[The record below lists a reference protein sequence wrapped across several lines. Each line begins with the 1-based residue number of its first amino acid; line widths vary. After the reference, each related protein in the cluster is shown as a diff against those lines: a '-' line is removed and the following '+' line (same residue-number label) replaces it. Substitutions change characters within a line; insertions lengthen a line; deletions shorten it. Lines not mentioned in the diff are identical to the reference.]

1 MLHSHCD
8 RVHRNFTAPC
18 QRSDFHR
25 IANDHCNPITML
37 SSTQVRHTTTQNR
50 TLPSSQHRVVC
61 AVVCQLWAWCVW
73 LCQMWACTH
82 PYVVSC
88 VLLVLWARIVELCA
102 YPSVVSFVCIHPF
115 AAMTRNHRY
124 ECLAPTWHL
133 STDRPTR
140 LVTWAMLNGF
150 LEPAR
155 KIQEIFFLPN
165 CVSWPS
171 NFAWPLSNSSTPT
184 VGPLDQKNWYFSKI
198 EFWSRVASI
207 DAKLCR

>member
-8 RVHRNFTAPC
+8 HVHYRNCTAPC

-25 IANDHCNPITML
+25 IVNDHCNPITLL
-37 SSTQVRHTTTQNR
+37 SSTRVTHTTTQNR
-50 TLPSSQHRVVC
+50 TLPNSQHGVVC
-61 AVVCQLWAWCVW
+61 AVVCQLWACS
-73 LCQMWACTH
+73 H
-82 PYVVSC
+82 PAVVSC
-88 VLLVLWARIVELCA
+88 VLLVLWARIVVLFA

-133 STDRPTR
+133 STDWPLR
-140 LVTWAMLNGF
+140 LVTWMMLNWF
-150 LEPAR
+150 FEPTR
-155 KIQEIFFLPN
+155 KIQKIFLLPN
-165 CVSWPS
+165 DVSWPS

-198 EFWSRVASI
+198 
-207 DAKLCR
+207 